1 MLAEQSLLEILK
13 DEGAVYGNP
22 IPRPV
27 LRMAAR
33 KRIGD
38 TGLLDHL
45 LKHIDGRVAPGA
57 TERFRRCYNT
67 EGVMEYWLESAD
79 LLKIKLESGVPD
91 PSYVAPSSWLKSGG
105 GSFQNTTCAGELQ
118 LLKSEMDKIKE

>member
-1 MLAEQSLLEILK
+1 MAEQSLLEVLK
-13 DEGAVYGNP
+13 NEGAVFGNP
-22 IPRPV
+22 ISRTV
-27 LRMAAR
+27 LRMEAR

-67 EGVMEYWLESAD
+67 EGVMEYWLENAD
-79 LLKIKLESGVPD
+79 LLKVKLEAGVPD

-105 GSFQNTTCAGELQ
+105 SSFREASSTAELQ
-118 LLKSEMDKIKE
+118 SLKSEIDKIKG